1 MVDWSSG
8 MIRAL
13 GDHNCARSWVQS
25 PDQPFLT
32 REITIRSL

>member
-13 GDHNCARSWVQS
+13 GKNIYVIVRGPGFNPQIN
-25 PDQPFLT
+25 PFWLT
-32 REITIRSL
+32 